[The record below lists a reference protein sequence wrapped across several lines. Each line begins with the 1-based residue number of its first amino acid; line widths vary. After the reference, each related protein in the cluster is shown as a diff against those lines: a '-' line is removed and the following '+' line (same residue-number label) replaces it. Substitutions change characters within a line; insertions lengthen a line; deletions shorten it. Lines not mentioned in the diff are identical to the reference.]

1 MFLKPFLRQLTGG
14 SILFFKPRI
23 NNGLE
28 EGRLL
33 AVELRNHFLLQQ
45 LQSAEVTAR
54 RLESIIVISIQGL
67 WKRKMG
73 GKKGKKMSAMPNEF

>member
-1 MFLKPFLRQLTGG
+1 M
-14 SILFFKPRI
+14 
-23 NNGLE
+23 
-28 EGRLL
+28 

-45 LQSAEVTAR
+45 LQDAEVTAR

-73 GKKGKKMSAMPNEF
+73 GKKGKKISVMPNEF